1 VNSPPPAL
9 SKFKKRVSW
18 EDIDKSHLLAH
29 LELCVQEDLSN
40 TGDLTSDRCQ
50 ISGNGVAEIV
60 TREEMIICGLSLIP
74 IIFQVFEVNSL
85 EVENLVDEGVLTPNG
100 TTIAKLSGKQS
111 DILKIERTVLNFIQR
126 LSGIATSS
134 NLYAAILSE
143 DDVHLLD
150 TRKTTPGIRSLEK
163 FASACGGSYN
173 HRMGLFDR
181 ILIKDNHLA
190 ASNIVTGDQLHNFLI
205 QIKKKSTND
214 IVQVEIDSIE
224 YLEISI
230 NAGVDAILL
239 DNFSPDD
246 VKRAVLLNKNR
257 VVIEASGGISFQS
270 LKKYARAQPHFV
282 STGAPIHG
290 SRWMDIG
297 LDWK

>member
-1 VNSPPPAL
+1 MNPPPPAL

-100 TTIAKLSGKQS
+100 TTIAKISGKQS

-126 LSGIATSS
+126 LSGIATST
-134 NLYAAILSE
+134 NLYAAILSK

-190 ASNIVTGDQLHNFLI
+190 ASNIVTANQLHDFLI
-205 QIKKKSTND
+205 QIKKKSIND

>member
-1 VNSPPPAL
+1 MNSPPPAL

>member
-1 VNSPPPAL
+1 MNSPPPAL

-50 ISGNGVAEIV
+50 ISGNGVAELV

-74 IIFQVFEVNSL
+74 NIFQAFKVNSL

-100 TTIAKLSGKQS
+100 TTIAKISGKQS

-143 DDVHLLD
+143 NDVHLLD

>member
-143 DDVHLLD
+143 NDVHLLD

-282 STGAPIHG
+282 STGAPIHR

>member
-1 VNSPPPAL
+1 MNPPPPAL

-18 EDIDKSHLLAH
+18 EDIDESHLLAH

-40 TGDLTSDRCQ
+40 VGDLTSERCQ
-50 ISGNGVAEIV
+50 IIGNGVAELV

-74 IIFQVFEVNSL
+74 IIFQAFKVNSL
-85 EVENLVDEGVLTPNG
+85 KVENFVDEGVLTPNG
-100 TTIAKLSGKQS
+100 TTIAKISGKQS

-126 LSGIATSS
+126 LSGIATST
-134 NLYAAILSE
+134 NLYAAILSK

-257 VVIEASGGISFQS
+257 VVIEASGGISLQS

-282 STGAPIHG
+282 STGAPIHR

>member
-1 VNSPPPAL
+1 MNPPPPAL

-18 EDIDKSHLLAH
+18 EDIDESHLLAH

-40 TGDLTSDRCQ
+40 AGDLTSDRCQ
-50 ISGNGVAEIV
+50 IIGNGVAELV

-74 IIFQVFEVNSL
+74 IIFQAFKVNSL
-85 EVENLVDEGVLTPNG
+85 KVENFVDEGVLTPNG
-100 TTIAKLSGKQS
+100 TTIAKISGKQS

-126 LSGIATSS
+126 LSGIATCS
-134 NLYAAILSE
+134 NLYTAILTKE
-143 DDVHLLD
+143 DVNLLD

-190 ASNIVTGDQLHNFLI
+190 ALNIVTANQLHDFLI
-205 QIKKKSTND
+205 QIKKKSIND

-257 VVIEASGGISFQS
+257 VVIEASGGISLQS

>member
-1 VNSPPPAL
+1 MNSPPPAL

-50 ISGNGVAEIV
+50 ISGNGVAELV

-100 TTIAKLSGKQS
+100 TTIAKISGKQS

-143 DDVHLLD
+143 NDVHLLD

-190 ASNIVTGDQLHNFLI
+190 ALNVVTGNQLHDFLV
-205 QIKKKSTND
+205 QIKKKSIND

>member
-1 VNSPPPAL
+1 
-9 SKFKKRVSW
+9 
-18 EDIDKSHLLAH
+18 
-29 LELCVQEDLSN
+29 
-40 TGDLTSDRCQ
+40 
-50 ISGNGVAEIV
+50 
-60 TREEMIICGLSLIP
+60 
-74 IIFQVFEVNSL
+74 
-85 EVENLVDEGVLTPNG
+85 
-100 TTIAKLSGKQS
+100 
-111 DILKIERTVLNFIQR
+111 
-126 LSGIATSS
+126 
-134 NLYAAILSE
+134 LYTAILTKE
-143 DDVHLLD
+143 DVNLLD

-190 ASNIVTGDQLHNFLI
+190 ALNIVTANQLHDFLI
-205 QIKKKSTND
+205 QIKKKSIND

-257 VVIEASGGISFQS
+257 VVIEASGGISLQS
-270 LKKYARAQPHFV
+270 LKKYARAQPHFI

>member
-50 ISGNGVAEIV
+50 ISGNGVAELV

-134 NLYAAILSE
+134 ICMLPYCQKMMF
-143 DDVHLLD
+143 
-150 TRKTTPGIRSLEK
+150 T
-163 FASACGGSYN
+163 F
-173 HRMGLFDR
+173 
-181 ILIKDNHLA
+181 
-190 ASNIVTGDQLHNFLI
+190 
-205 QIKKKSTND
+205 
-214 IVQVEIDSIE
+214 
-224 YLEISI
+224 
-230 NAGVDAILL
+230 
-239 DNFSPDD
+239 
-246 VKRAVLLNKNR
+246 
-257 VVIEASGGISFQS
+257 
-270 LKKYARAQPHFV
+270 
-282 STGAPIHG
+282 
-290 SRWMDIG
+290 
-297 LDWK
+297 

>member
-1 VNSPPPAL
+1 MKLYPPAFNR
-9 SKFKKRVSW
+9 FKKRISW
-18 EDIDKSHLLAH
+18 EDVDKSHLLAH

-40 TGDLTSDRCQ
+40 NGDLTSARCQ
-50 ISGNGVAEIV
+50 IIGNGVAELV
-60 TREEMIICGLSLIP
+60 TREEMIVCGLSLIP
-74 IIFQVFEVNSL
+74 IIFEAFKVDSL
-85 EVENLVDEGVLTPNG
+85 VVENLVDEGRKIPNG
-100 TTIAKLSGKQS
+100 TTIAKISGKQS
-111 DILKIERTVLNFIQR
+111 DILKIERTILNFIQR

-134 NLYAAILSE
+134 NLYATILSKN
-143 DDVHLLD
+143 DVNLLD

-163 FASACGGSYN
+163 FATACGGSFN

-190 ASNIVTGDQLHNFLI
+190 ALNIVNDNQLHDFLV
-205 QIKKKSTND
+205 QIRKNSVND
-214 IVQVEIDSIE
+214 IVQVEIDSIDF
-224 YLEISI
+224 LEISI

-246 VKRAVLLNKNR
+246 VKRAVLLNQDR
-257 VVIEASGGISFQS
+257 VVLEASGGISLQT
-270 LKKYARAQPHFV
+270 LDKYARAQPHFV